1 MRPRP
6 ADTATSV
13 PPVTLP
19 PVTLLRAGTAPQ
31 AGAARTH
38 TITMTGALP
47 VPDAPR
53 LGSGGTPGAPA
64 SPPRPAGE

>member
-6 ADTATSV
+6 ADTATAV
-13 PPVTLP
+13 PPDTLP
-19 PVTLLRAGTAPQ
+19 GAGTAPQ

-38 TITMTGALP
+38 TTTMTEALP

-53 LGSGGTPGAPA
+53 LGSGGTPGVPA
-64 SPPRPAGE
+64 SPPRPSGE